1 MGENWVTILI
11 VAAIGVVLGWLA
23 DLMTGRRHGL
33 FSAIAVGLVGAFL
46 GLFVARVTAAEF
58 AGRWTEDSLAAVGA
72 ALLLITMAAVRR
84 RA

>member
-33 FSAIAVGLVGAFL
+33 ISAVAVGLVGAFL
-46 GLFVARVTAAEF
+46 GLFIARVTAAEF
-58 AGRWTEDSLAAVGA
+58 AGAWTEDTLAAIGA
-72 ALLLITMAAVRR
+72 GFLLISMAAVRR

>member
-33 FSAIAVGLVGAFL
+33 LSAVAVGLVGAFL
-46 GLFVARVTAAEF
+46 GDFIARVTAAEF
-58 AGRWTEDSLAAVGA
+58 AGQWTEDALAAIGA
-72 ALLLITMAAVRR
+72 AFLLIAMAAVRR